1 MTPNSAAPATTTAP
15 TTGQAAARPSAADG
29 HTWWRE
35 AVTYQICPRS
45 WADGDGDGVGDLPGI
60 TAHLPYLREL
70 GVDAVWLS
78 PFYVS
83 PQADAGYDVADYR
96 DVDPVFG
103 TLADADALIERAHGL
118 GLKVIVDMV
127 PNHSSDEHV
136 WFQAAL
142 AAAPGSPQ
150 RARYLFRDGKGADGS
165 LPPNN
170 WISVF
175 GGIAWTRVTEAD
187 GRPGQW
193 YLHLFDRKQPDFDW
207 SNPEVRAEFE
217 SVLRFWLDRGADGF
231 RVDVAH
237 GLVKDPALPD
247 WDHRLE
253 MLGDAD
259 ADADPD
265 ADADADASEPED
277 RPHAPMFD
285 QDGVHEIYEQ
295 WRRILN
301 SYGAPDRIL
310 CAEAWV
316 EPPVRAARYV
326 RETEMHQAFNFD
338 FLDARWDGPRLR
350 TAITDSLAATGSVG
364 APTTWVLSNHD
375 VVRHASRFGLEQ
387 DHRRPN
393 GIGAKD
399 RQPDRLVGL
408 RRARA
413 ATALMLALPGAA
425 YLYQGEELGLPD
437 STDMPDAFRQDP
449 AFHRTGGGELGR
461 DGCRVPMPWAKD
473 APAFGFGSTGGTWL
487 PQPPI
492 YGDYAVDQQEGV
504 AGSTLELY
512 RTLLAIRRQHRLGAG
527 TFTWLEDYAGHPA
540 YDEVVGFVTTGGD
553 GARVGVVSNLG
564 AEPVALPTGGR
575 VLVASG
581 DLTTEGRLP
590 TDTTAWVLLTG

>member
-35 AVTYQICPRS
+35 AVTYQIYPRS

-259 ADADPD
+259 ADP
-265 ADADADASEPED
+265 DADADASEPED